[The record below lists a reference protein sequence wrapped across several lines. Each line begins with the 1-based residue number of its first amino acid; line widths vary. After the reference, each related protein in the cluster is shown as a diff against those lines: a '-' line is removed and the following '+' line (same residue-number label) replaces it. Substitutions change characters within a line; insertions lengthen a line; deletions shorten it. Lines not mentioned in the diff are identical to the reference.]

1 MKDEVAFIWKVMSIR
16 INETNSDDDVDDI
29 EYLNERNGISTDSA
43 STFEYVENL
52 CSPGEAW
59 KSNDSNES
67 EERDNF
73 SPTEHVASNTEETL
87 TPRRNIELLRSSTK
101 DEKQRQNEEIV
112 VMKSVSASSETGSWE
127 SVPVFNQRNE
137 MDLFLAHDRSFGCDE
152 SGNRPSTASSS
163 KPCFIDA
170 SSLLDESD
178 LIFTPPPSVTHKLY
192 SINSS
197 QRQNFQD
204 GLDEEPLMKHF
215 NIQPE
220 DCSDNENDSSAKV
233 YNIKDQY
240 SANEPIAHKSMSSS
254 GSSTGKTTAIGAISK
269 IDNEKHQ
276 GNLIFQH
283 AIPQFSGH
291 SMKISHQFDDHYTS
305 DLSIPSVYSS
315 SSGGGACERLNEF
328 GNGTSSQYNSLC
340 ENTSDY
346 NSGSANYSS
355 RLQSDTESLVY
366 PDTPFNSIIQV
377 ARQLR
382 VCENND
388 DLDGK
393 SIARRSSTIHDDID
407 RNSSS
412 PMRIPRRQ
420 KHDESAPILSG
431 GASIKDFT
439 PKQCESPST
448 RRRNENCPII
458 SGGSVDIEE
467 VVKKIKKPTL
477 EQLKLS
483 SSVTSWIV
491 DFNELHIEEKED
503 DTTQQPKSLDYS
515 STSQKNSLGFYVD
528 FNSLKTPEDEMK
540 MFLAKKKLEAKNL
553 DDKMLKKSTGFY
565 VDFSDSCPD
574 TPKGIR
580 TPPTAMSKPRTSKID
595 KKNVSMFI
603 NFNDDKSNSE
613 PSISGF
619 KNVSENTDAKSENE
633 SEKKSGCY
641 MFIDS
646 DSPVVKRRQLVKQND
661 AKRHSWNTN
670 ATESTTESK
679 NKYQRSTS
687 VNEKGIMNILDK
699 IPILSKTSS
708 MSIDSSVSPCEDFS
722 CSKSFSSYSNNSVT
736 TSNSSIDQSGT
747 KILIGTDVMTMSAK
761 KRRKD
766 AKLNETFDKS
776 SQGSVTDGILSHEE
790 SQASSTDTE
799 DVTFQNPESE
809 DTAQGLRQDLSC
821 SDYKSKME
829 TIPES
834 SENSPF
840 KKASLMKNPSTVS
853 VSVKQEPE
861 FKTETHT
868 MESLQAVIEKQKQI
882 LENVTEMSSISFVK
896 LSDLDKPSVP
906 QKFELHASH
915 SSTTNNDQYM
925 SNSTGSRGGVPR
937 FNEHHGGHRSLTSHP
952 WSMSRST
959 GNNNIVNLASSVEN
973 SKSLSRLFPH
983 LSKGNKFVVM

>member
-1 MKDEVAFIWKVMSIR
+1 MSIR

-52 CSPGEAW
+52 RSPGEAW
-59 KSNDSNES
+59 KSNGSNES

-73 SPTEHVASNTEETL
+73 SPIEHVASNTEETL

-101 DEKQRQNEEIV
+101 EEKQRQNEEIV

-127 SVPVFNQRNE
+127 SVPVFNQRND
-137 MDLFLAHDRSFGCDE
+137 MDLFLAHERSFGCDE
-152 SGNRPSTASSS
+152 SGIRPSTTSSS

-178 LIFTPPPSVTHKLY
+178 LIFTPPPSVTHKMY
-192 SINSS
+192 SINPL
-197 QRQNFQD
+197 QNQHFQD
-204 GLDEEPLMKHF
+204 GLDEEPSQPKHF

-220 DCSDNENDSSAKV
+220 DCSDIENDSPAKV
-233 YNIKDQY
+233 YDIKDQY
-240 SANEPIAHKSMSSS
+240 AAPVTQKSMSSS
-254 GSSTGKTTAIGAISK
+254 GSSSGKTTAIGGITK

-283 AIPQFSGH
+283 AIPQYSGH
-291 SMKISHQFDDHYTS
+291 SMKPSHQFDDHYTS

-315 SSGGGACERLNEF
+315 SSGGGIGERLNEF

-366 PDTPFNSIIQV
+366 PDTPFNSIM
-377 ARQLR
+377 QLR

-393 SIARRSSTIHDDID
+393 RNARRDNNIHDDIE
-407 RNSSS
+407 RNLSS

-431 GASIKDFT
+431 GASIKDFA

-491 DFNELHIEEKED
+491 DFNELRIEEKED
-503 DTTQQPKSLDYS
+503 DTAQQPKSLDYS
-515 STSQKNSLGFYVD
+515 STSQKNGLGFYVD

-540 MFLAKKKLEAKNL
+540 KFLAKKKFEAKSF
-553 DDKMLKKSTGFY
+553 DSKKSTGFY

-574 TPKGIR
+574 TPKGIQ
-580 TPPTAMSKPRTSKID
+580 TPPTVMPKNRTSNVD
-595 KKNVSMFI
+595 KKNISMFI
-603 NFNDDKSNSE
+603 NFNDDPKNAQ
-613 PSISGF
+613 PGASGF
-619 KNVSENTDAKSENE
+619 RIVSENADAKSDE

-646 DSPVVKRRQLVKQND
+646 DSPLVKRRQLVKQSD

-670 ATESTTESK
+670 PTESTPESR

-747 KILIGTDVMTMSAK
+747 KVLVGIDVMSMSAK

-776 SQGSVTDGILSHEE
+776 SQGSVTDGILSNEE

-809 DTAQGLRQDLSC
+809 DTPQGLRQDLSC
-821 SDYKSKME
+821 SDYKTKME

-853 VSVKQEPE
+853 VPVMLEPE
-861 FKTETHT
+861 FKIETHT

-882 LENVTEMSSISFVK
+882 LENVAETSSISFVK

-959 GNNNIVNLASSVEN
+959 GNSNIVNLASSVEN

-983 LSKGNKFVVM
+983 LSKGKKNIAVVTSLLKKSFEILF